1 MQEGEEMNKY
11 EYIVMKDVNVEQL
24 EDALNKAGEDGF
36 KLSWMKPTDL
46 ADSAFMLVLQ
56 RKIARNA

>member
-1 MQEGEEMNKY
+1 MNKY
-11 EYIVMKDVNVEQL
+11 EYIVLKDVNFEQL

-46 ADSAFMLVLQ
+46 ADSAFTLVLQ